1 MVTLFSLDRQLE
13 DEGEIQTALEWKRRS
28 IIDAQGLI
36 RSFYY
41 ADVRSLHLT
50 KTDLRN
56 ARPFYSSKLCQ
67 LQFQLKIR
75 VNLLIHLRIEI
86 NFIR

>member
-1 MVTLFSLDRQLE
+1 MTLYSLDHQLD
-13 DEGEIQTALEWKRRS
+13 DEGEIQSVLEWKRRS

-41 ADVRSLHLT
+41 AEVQSINIT

-56 ARPFYSSKLCQ
+56 ARPFYSSKLCR

-75 VNLLIHLRIEI
+75 VN
-86 NFIR
+86 FKY